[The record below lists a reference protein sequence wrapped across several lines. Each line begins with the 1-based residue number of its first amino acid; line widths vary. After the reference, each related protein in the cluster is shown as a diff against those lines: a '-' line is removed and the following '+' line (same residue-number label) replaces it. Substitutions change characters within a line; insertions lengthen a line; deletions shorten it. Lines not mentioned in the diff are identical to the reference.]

1 MHVLE
6 ILTILLIFLSLLFAV
21 FLLGASSKN
30 KLGNNILAIFLII
43 RAIDASSLLHHH
55 FNIPIVLDQFRH
67 DLGAFLQEPLIYLF
81 VLSIVYSDFKL
92 RKEQLYHLTPLIL
105 SLVVWMPNLYLP
117 NFGIG
122 DLQINNEYYFEF
134 RFTYILGALQK
145 IFYIILTY
153 WVIFS
158 YKKLYEQNYSSTKPF
173 NYQWLLTMNHFFVA
187 LFVIAS
193 TKNIVKFSDM
203 DEHLTIMR
211 SFTILIMLFFTC
223 WLVLKA
229 LYSPQIFKG
238 ISHTLKVVE
247 KKMPSNLIDKEFSN
261 TTQQQI
267 LNLEAYL
274 KKHEPFLN
282 PDLTIGD
289 LAAAM
294 KMETKELS
302 LLINK
307 NMGQNFYNLMSYY
320 RIEKAKNLLSNA
332 SNNHLNVLEILY
344 GVGFNSKSS
353 FNQAFKK
360 STGLTPTDYRK
371 QHS

>member
-1 MHVLE
+1 VQVLE
-6 ILTILLIFLSLLFAV
+6 TLTILLIFLSLLFAV
-21 FLLGASSKN
+21 FLLGAPSKN

-43 RAIDASSLLHHH
+43 RAVDASSLLHHH
-55 FNIPIVLDQFRH
+55 FNVPFVLDQFRH
-67 DLGAFLQEPLIYLF
+67 DLGAFLQEPMIYLF

-92 RKEQLYHLTPLIL
+92 RKVQLYHLIPLIL

-117 NFGIG
+117 HFGIG
-122 DLQINNEYYFEF
+122 VLQVNYEYYVEF
-134 RFTYILGALQK
+134 RFTYLLGALQK

-153 WVIFS
+153 WVIFRF
-158 YKKLYEQNYSSTKPF
+158 KKLYEQNYSSTKPF

-187 LFVIAS
+187 LFIIAS

-203 DEHLTIMR
+203 DEYITIMR
-211 SFTILIMLFFTC
+211 SFTIFIMLFFTC

-238 ISHTLKVVE
+238 ISHSLKVVE
-247 KKMPSNLIDKEFSN
+247 KREPNNIIDKELSG
-261 TTQQQI
+261 TVQKQI

-274 KKHEPFLN
+274 KKHEPFLD

-289 LAAAM
+289 LAASMRMDA
-294 KMETKELS
+294 KELS

-307 NMGQNFYNLMSYY
+307 NMGQNFYNLMSHY
-320 RIEKAKNLLSNA
+320 RIEKAKNLLSDPT
-332 SNNHLNVLEILY
+332 NNHLNVLEILY
-344 GVGFNSKSS
+344 NVGFNSKSS

-371 QHS
+371 QYY